1 MTRLAFRLAGSLA
14 FTLAVVACGS
24 SVPSVSPAASG
35 GASISPAPSSSTEAS
50 EPAGT
55 PSAEATPAASAGAA
69 EDQTE
74 TEWGR
79 IWDTP
84 PGGFPVFPEATLSE
98 EAATGPATAVYVVE
112 GAKPA
117 ALATWY
123 RDAFSTAGFFT
134 DSLSGP
140 FEDGGYILEAS
151 GDDPACRVSMT
162 IAPLG
167 GTVGLTLLYGA
178 ACPHP

>member
-1 MTRLAFRLAGSLA
+1 MTRRALRLAGA
-14 FTLAVVACGS
+14 FVVALAMVGCGS
-24 SVPSVSPAASG
+24 TAPSAAPSGDGPTAAAPTTATEATEPAAEPTSV
-35 GASISPAPSSSTEAS
+35 ATAAPAE
-50 EPAGT
+50 G
-55 PSAEATPAASAGAA
+55 
-69 EDQTE
+69 QTE

-84 PGGFPVFPEATLSE
+84 PAGFPVFPGATPSE

-112 GAKPA
+112 GSEPDQI
-117 ALATWY
+117 ATWY
-123 RDAFSTAGFFT
+123 QEAFELGAFHT

-140 FEDGGYILEAS
+140 FEDGGYIIELS
-151 GDDPACRVSMT
+151 GDDPACRLSLT

-167 GTVGLTLLYGA
+167 GTVALTLLYGA

>member
-1 MTRLAFRLAGSLA
+1 MRLVRSVGLARGIGRCPDQSGA
-14 FTLAVVACGS
+14 IVVALKRASPPCRQAARRPRS
-24 SVPSVSPAASG
+24 RAPAA
-35 GASISPAPSSSTEAS
+35 
-50 EPAGT
+50 
-55 PSAEATPAASAGAA
+55 AEG
-69 EDQTE
+69 QTE

-84 PGGFPVFPEATLSE
+84 PAGFPVFPEATLSE
-98 EAATGPATAVYVVE
+98 EAATGPATAVYVAE

-117 ALATWY
+117 AIATWY
-123 RDAFSTAGFFT
+123 QDAFSAAGFFT

-151 GDDPACRVSMT
+151 GDDPACRLSLT

-178 ACPHP
+178 ACPR